1 MKVIPGI
8 KIENPSPAAGAGD
21 SSGQKRKAVDPPIDL
36 NPNKKAKN
44 IQKQL
49 QATKQKVD
57 DYKKLLKA
65 EKQNVNDLKESFG
78 VSPYTGKLSVYRRT
92 PLGQTIFYQ
101 CDGHFCLRNFC
112 LRSVIQNN
120 SQ

>member
-1 MKVIPGI
+1 MKVIPGM
-8 KIENPSPAAGAGD
+8 KIENPSPAACTGD
-21 SSGQKRKAVDPPIDL
+21 SSGQKRKAVDSPIDL

-78 VSPYTGKLSVYRRT
+78 VSPYTGKLSVCRRP

-101 CDGHFCLRNFC
+101 CDGHFGLRNFC